1 MTSESRMFSVVTK
14 TWNPVTGCPHS
25 CAYCW
30 ARKMAT
36 TRLRRLE
43 RYKEGFVSRLNE
55 EEFRKKFNGGFVFVS
70 DMGDLFAHTVPDGW
84 ITRVIEHVKK
94 FPEAT
99 FLFLTKNPARY
110 LNFDFPENAILG
122 ATIETDRDEIA
133 RGLSR
138 APLPSA
144 RIEAMAKVRGKK
156 FVSVEP
162 ISNFTDSFP
171 EKIKRI
177 GPAMVYVGYDN
188 YGNRLPEPSLERTKK
203 LISELSKFTTVH
215 EKTIRKAWWE
225 LL

>member
-1 MTSESRMFSVVTK
+1 MTSESRMFSVVTR
-14 TWNPVTGCPHS
+14 TWNPVTGCPHN
-25 CAYCW
+25 CTYCW

-36 TRLRRLE
+36 TRLRHLE
-43 RYKEGFVSRLNE
+43 RYRDGFVSRLNE
-55 EEFRKKFNGGFVFVS
+55 EEFREKFNGGFIFVS
-70 DMGDLFAHTVPDGW
+70 SMGDLFAYTVPDGW
-84 ITRVIEHVKK
+84 IIRVIEHVKK

-133 RGLSR
+133 RRLSR

-144 RIEAMAKVRGKK
+144 RIEAMAKVRGRK

-162 ISNFTDSFP
+162 ILNFTDSFP
-171 EKIKRI
+171 EKIERI

-188 YGNRLPEPSLERTKK
+188 YNNRLPEPSLERTKK
-203 LISELSKFTTVH
+203 LISELSRFTAVH
-215 EKTIRKAWWE
+215 EKTIRRAWWE
-225 LL
+225 QL